1 MFSHDN
7 QTIIHYYN
15 TRFRRL
21 FFLHEAN
28 LKAFLCFTYQRESR
42 IKIEDTRHAN
52 DQYLFP
58 QSTSFPL
65 QAFSEGVDMALD
77 LRTKHILSGCLF
89 LSPPP
94 PSGGGGGGKKREPW
108 ERGWCGNLLR
118 SRRWTTSAGKKETA
132 YLLVTSRPWWS
143 QIDSEKLARCVILY
157 LLSIYVL

>member
-94 PSGGGGGGKKREPW
+94 PSGGGGGVGRRESPGNAVGVEICWEVEDEPHLLGKRKQLICW
-108 ERGWCGNLLR
+108 LLHGHDGPR
-118 SRRWTTSAGKKETA
+118 
-132 YLLVTSRPWWS
+132 
-143 QIDSEKLARCVILY
+143 
-157 LLSIYVL
+157 